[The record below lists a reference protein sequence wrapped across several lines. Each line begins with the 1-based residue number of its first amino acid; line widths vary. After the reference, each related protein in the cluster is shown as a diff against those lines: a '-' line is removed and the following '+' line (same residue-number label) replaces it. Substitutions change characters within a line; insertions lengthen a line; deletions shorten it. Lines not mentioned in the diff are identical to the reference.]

1 MVFLSC
7 LDPIAST
14 HLGRLDGQ
22 QPVHSAPVD
31 KTSIQTQHLEPR
43 GAFRALADR
52 IRLTTETSLL
62 CISLVG
68 AGEIFHDVGSL
79 AFFDEVSES
88 GTGRVAGARDALGEH
103 VGELRGFVLRRGFGL
118 GSRSGVSFAVGRERD
133 EGDGGSGS

>member
-7 LDPIAST
+7 LDSIGST
-14 HLGRLDGQ
+14 HVGRLDGQ

-31 KTSIQTQHLEPR
+31 KAPIQTQHLEPR

-62 CISLVG
+62 CISFVG

-79 AFFDEVSES
+79 AFFDEVSER
-88 GTGRVAGARDALGEH
+88 GTGRFAGARDALDEH

-118 GSRSGVSFAVGRERD
+118 GSRGGVSFAVGRERD
-133 EGDGGSGS
+133 EGDGGGGG